1 MPLTRPPGVGDTTR
15 GTSVRPAS
23 PVATSVFLLAA
34 GLASVATASP
44 QGEQPVADLAG
55 FSQALQDLAR
65 RVGPSVVQVFA
76 QAYAPGSG
84 TVPNRGQL
92 LGIQRGSGS
101 GVILDPE
108 GYIITNAHVVSGARR
123 IQVALPQTEGQSRSI
138 LRGPGRLVGAQLVG
152 ADQETDLAVLKV
164 QEKGLPVLPLGD
176 SDELRSGQLVL
187 AFGSPL
193 GLESSVTM
201 GVVSAVARQL
211 RPEDPMIYVQTDAP
225 INPGSS
231 GGALVDSRG
240 RVVGINTLIL
250 SQSGGNEG
258 VGFAAPSNIVRNVY
272 EQIRAHGRVRRGEIG
287 VRAQTLSSVLAS
299 GLGLSRTSGVVLA
312 DVTPGGPGAA
322 VGLQAGDVVL
332 ALDGK
337 PMENG
342 RQLRVNLYGRRV
354 GDTVTLEIARGDQ
367 TLTVQVG
374 VAERPGNPARLAFL
388 VDPKRNLV
396 PRLGILGLT
405 VDDDVRRWLPP
416 LRQRSGVAV
425 AAAAADSVGFRERG
439 FSPGDVIHA
448 VNREPVG
455 NLSDLHAVLEKLKFG
470 DPIVLH
476 VERSGAFV
484 FLVFTAD

>member
-1 MPLTRPPGVGDTTR
+1 MPLTPPLAVVTTTR
-15 GTSVRPAS
+15 GT
-23 PVATSVFLLAA
+23 PVLAA
-34 GLASVATASP
+34 FPLVAPALLLVSVLASVATASP
-44 QGEQPVADLAG
+44 RGKQPETALAAYSQDLE
-55 FSQALQDLAR
+55 DLAR

-84 TVPNRGQL
+84 TVSSRGQL

-101 GVILDPE
+101 GVVLDPD

-123 IQVALPQTEGQSRSI
+123 IQVALPQADGESRSI
-138 LRGPGRLVGAQLVG
+138 LRARGRLVGAQLVG
-152 ADQETDLAVLKV
+152 VDRETDLAVLKV
-164 QEKGLPVLPLGD
+164 QEKGLPVLLLGD

-231 GGALVDSRG
+231 GGALVDTEG
-240 RVVGINTLIL
+240 RVVGINTLIF

-342 RQLRVNLYGRRV
+342 RQLRVNLYGRGV

-367 TLTVQVG
+367 TLTVQVA

-396 PRLGILGLT
+396 PRLGILGLS
-405 VDDDVRRWLPP
+405 VDDDVSRWLPP
-416 LRQRSGVAV
+416 LRQKSGVAV
-425 AAAAADSVGFRERG
+425 AAAAADAVGFRERG
-439 FSPGDVIHA
+439 FAAGDVIHA
-448 VNREPVG
+448 VNRQRIED
-455 NLSDLHAVLEKLKFG
+455 LSDLHAALEKLRFG

-476 VERSGAFV
+476 VERRGGFV
-484 FLVFTAD
+484 FLAFTAD

>member
-1 MPLTRPPGVGDTTR
+1 MPVTRSLGAADPTR
-15 GTSVRPAS
+15 GTPVRVVS
-23 PVATSVFLLAA
+23 PTFTPVVLLSLV
-34 GLASVATASP
+34 LASATMASP
-44 QGEQPVADLAG
+44 QGERRGADLAEL
-55 FSQALQDLAR
+55 SQGLEDLAR

-92 LGIQRGSGS
+92 LGVQRGSGS
-101 GVILDPE
+101 GVVLDSE

-123 IQVALPQTEGQSRSI
+123 IQVALPQTDGQSRSI

-152 ADQETDLAVLKV
+152 TDRETDLAVLKV
-164 QEKGLPVLPLGD
+164 QERGLPVLPLGD

-231 GGALVDSRG
+231 GGALVDSQG
-240 RVVGINTLIL
+240 RVVGINTLIF

-287 VRAQTLSSVLAS
+287 VRAQTLSSVLAA

-367 TLTVQVG
+367 TLTVQVA

-388 VDPKRNLV
+388 
-396 PRLGILGLT
+396 
-405 VDDDVRRWLPP
+405 
-416 LRQRSGVAV
+416 S
-425 AAAAADSVGFRERG
+425 
-439 FSPGDVIHA
+439 SPG
-448 VNREPVG
+448 
-455 NLSDLHAVLEKLKFG
+455 
-470 DPIVLH
+470 
-476 VERSGAFV
+476 
-484 FLVFTAD
+484 T